1 MLDEIR
7 ELYEYTYSLDA
18 EGDLPQRIKS
28 GTFTT
33 TSKSSGTE
41 KAEFSGMHRFLTVLA
56 RACIFEDYMHVEP
69 EASLAAI
76 AKLSMNRWLGKH
88 RPEEEKLTDSLD
100 NQQLQSWENWLPDYL
115 WKVLLKGKIENL
127 YEAGRNLGEDERAEI
142 AVAVEALIHENSDE
156 ECVRIAE
163 ELVSQC
169 AKYKLYN
176 SPELTIRKI
185 LVTRAQ
191 LASRNFDQQKTGRGI
206 SDRNDF
212 NKITYSGIIGEANNR
227 GRLRR
232 YYLACESPHFEM
244 ISGWSRKKDE
254 RIKGEDLIL
263 KMTAA
268 CLLEARYL
276 QESGCWDQPI
286 VTEDGRVRAITVNAV
301 DVTNWSM
308 YAKRIQYTDKR
319 CEYTVIDG
327 EGDRQED
334 KLFLPRSYDNRTKIT
349 INARWFNKCKWTLI
363 DATEDDRELDRYL
376 SEHPGCQY
384 YSDNGSGKPL
394 ARSRKYSR

>member
-88 RPEEEKLTDSLD
+88 RPEEEK
-100 NQQLQSWENWLPDYL
+100 WENWLPDYL

-127 YEAGRNLGEDERAEI
+127 YEAGRNLGEDERTEI
-142 AVAVEALIHENSDE
+142 EAVVEALIHKNSDE
-156 ECVRIAE
+156 ECVRIVE

-185 LVTRAQ
+185 VVTRPAI
-191 LASRNFDQQKTGRGI
+191 LI
-206 SDRNDF
+206 
-212 NKITYSGIIGEANNR
+212 NR
-227 GRLRR
+227 KRDAA
-232 YYLACESPHFEM
+232 YPIAM
-244 ISGWSRKKDE
+244 ISTKSLTPGLSE
-254 RIKGEDLIL
+254 RQI
-263 KMTAA
+263 
-268 CLLEARYL
+268 
-276 QESGCWDQPI
+276 
-286 VTEDGRVRAITVNAV
+286 TEDACADIILRVNH
-301 DVTNWSM
+301 
-308 YAKRIQYTDKR
+308 
-319 CEYTVIDG
+319 
-327 EGDRQED
+327 
-334 KLFLPRSYDNRTKIT
+334 
-349 INARWFNKCKWTLI
+349 LI
-363 DATEDDRELDRYL
+363 
-376 SEHPGCQY
+376 S
-384 YSDNGSGKPL
+384 K
-394 ARSRKYSR
+394 